1 MRQFSHPRMTPWVVR
16 LIIANAVVLLLME
29 TVLTSDALLSA
40 VALAPD
46 QVLRRP
52 WTLVTY
58 MFVHGDLVHL
68 LFNSLVLYM
77 FGAPVE
83 QRMGG
88 SRFLAFYL
96 YCGVGAALF
105 AVLLQAVFPMSRLV
119 VGASGAILGVTVA
132 FALLWPD
139 AELLV
144 FPIPVPLR
152 ARTLAIALVSLDA
165 LMAVYTI
172 SSGSTGIAY
181 DVHLGGALFSWM
193 FFRAQSYTQARP
205 PTSRRPVQRPVA
217 VPHEG
222 QAHAADRP
230 SAPPRPRRRV
240 DADPVVAEMDR
251 VLDKISAHG
260 IASLTPAERK
270 FLDEVAEKKKRE
282 GH

>member
-1 MRQFSHPRMTPWVVR
+1 MRQFSHPRMTPWVFR
-16 LIIANAVVLLLME
+16 LIITNAVVLLLME
-29 TVLTSDALLSA
+29 TVLTSNAFMA
-40 VALAPD
+40 TVALAPD
-46 QVLRRP
+46 DVLRRP

-96 YCGVGAALF
+96 YCGVGAAIF

-119 VGASGAILGVTVA
+119 IGASGAALGVTVA
-132 FALLWPD
+132 FAMLWPE
-139 AELLV
+139 AELLL
-144 FPIPVPLR
+144 FPIPIPLK

-165 LMAVYTI
+165 LMAVI
-172 SSGSTGIAY
+172 SLSRGSAGIAY
-181 DVHLGGALFSWM
+181 DVHLGGALFAWM
-193 FFRAQSYTQARP
+193 FFRAQSYAQLRP
-205 PTSRRPVQRPVA
+205 PNSRRPAQRPVP

-222 QAHAADRP
+222 EAHAERP
-230 SAPPRPRRRV
+230 VLPPRPRRRV
-240 DADPVVAEMDR
+240 DADPVAAEMDR

-260 IASLTPAERK
+260 MGSLTPAERK
-270 FLDEVAEKKKRE
+270 FLDEVAERKKRE